1 VSFTFE
7 ADERIGTG
15 TYLYFFWVPSKFPK
29 RLVSCSDRI
38 EMHVQGNFLAPDGKQ
53 MWKRWCDK
61 CTLSLP
67 DVTVEH
73 DTGLKTNV
81 TILNDVFIITD
92 DSRNSGLRLNVK
104 LNESACVNMLPGR
117 DLQATVYMTLNSPQ
131 SSSAI
136 EVPGD
141 LSAES
146 EEGNSD
152 NNGKGVE

>member
-1 VSFTFE
+1 MLFLGS
-7 ADERIGTG
+7 IKK
-15 TYLYFFWVPSKFPK
+15 KFQSAWSHAVTEL
-29 RLVSCSDRI
+29 RC
-38 EMHVQGNFLAPDGKQ
+38 MFQGNFLAPDGKQ